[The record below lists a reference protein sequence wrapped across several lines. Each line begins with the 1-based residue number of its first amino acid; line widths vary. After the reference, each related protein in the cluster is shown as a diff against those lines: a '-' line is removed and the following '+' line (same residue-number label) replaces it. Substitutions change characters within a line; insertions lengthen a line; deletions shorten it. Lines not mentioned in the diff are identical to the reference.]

1 MWSIVVHGGAGLER
15 QSVLPY
21 AESEYTAAL
30 EAALAAARA
39 CLLQGGDAVAAAA
52 AAVVVLEDAPVFNA
66 GHGSVLNTHAQ
77 VEMDAAIM
85 DGLKGKCGACSG
97 VRLVRNPVLAARE
110 IMLHTPHCFLAG
122 PSVDDF
128 ARQQGLELMPNE
140 YFVTAKR
147 LSQLKHIQAASTK
160 GEHSADQTPPAV
172 VSEGVKGTVGA
183 VVRDA
188 AGNLAA
194 ASSTGGKCDKW
205 VGRVGDTPCIGAGIF
220 ANQQVAVACT
230 GDGEAFIRRAVA
242 AEVAFRVQFLQL
254 TIDEAVSQTLA
265 GLAIGDGGIIAVGQD
280 GLTSMQFNTDGMF
293 RGVLTSSMEA
303 PHTGIW

>member
-147 LSQLKHIQAASTK
+147 LSQLKVLSLAVQAGTIVFF
-160 GEHSADQTPPAV
+160 HSSPTAHP
-172 VSEGVKGTVGA
+172 SSKYEGRTFS
-183 VVRDA
+183 RP
-188 AGNLAA
+188 
-194 ASSTGGKCDKW
+194 
-205 VGRVGDTPCIGAGIF
+205 DT
-220 ANQQVAVACT
+220 
-230 GDGEAFIRRAVA
+230 
-242 AEVAFRVQFLQL
+242 
-254 TIDEAVSQTLA
+254 
-265 GLAIGDGGIIAVGQD
+265 
-280 GLTSMQFNTDGMF
+280 
-293 RGVLTSSMEA
+293 TSSGERRREG
-303 PHTGIW
+303 HCRGCCSRCCRQSSCCLFYGRQV